1 MTTMDALVFVNILE
15 GASPI
20 EVARGIK
27 ELSGVEEVMLIS
39 GQWDLVVKFGYEK
52 MDELSDFVVSQLRK
66 VSGVGKTDT
75 NIILDQ
81 LK

>member
-1 MTTMDALVFVNILE
+1 MATMGALVFVNILE

-27 ELSGVEEVMLIS
+27 ELNGVKEVMLVS
-39 GQWDLVVKFGYEK
+39 GQWDLVVKFDYEK
-52 MDELSDFVVSQLRK
+52 MGELSDFVVSKLRK
-66 VSGVGKTDT
+66 VDGVGKTDT

-81 LK
+81 LE